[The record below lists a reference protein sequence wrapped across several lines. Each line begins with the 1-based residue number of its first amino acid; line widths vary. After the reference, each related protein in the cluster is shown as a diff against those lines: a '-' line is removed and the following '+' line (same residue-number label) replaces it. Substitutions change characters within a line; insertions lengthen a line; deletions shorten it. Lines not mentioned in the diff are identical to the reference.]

1 MLILGG
7 PGTGKSALSGW
18 ILDELEDQKQ
28 QADGEIVLQ
37 FFISNEK
44 YKSTC
49 FDLVRGLL
57 LQLLGIKL
65 GHPALH
71 QCLTTTYDNA
81 VQSHASRDLESSL
94 WDDFENVVATLD
106 NVVLVI
112 DGLDELDS
120 KTLAMVTRLSNLATA
135 ARAGSGT
142 FKIIITS
149 RPMQTEP
156 PANVEKFRI
165 EPEITR
171 SDVSTYISHCIQ
183 QLSGTERSPF
193 YRMEDVD
200 RNTNIGSMG

>member
-1 MLILGG
+1 MRAWGG
-7 PGTGKSALSGW
+7 
-18 ILDELEDQKQ
+18 
-28 QADGEIVLQ
+28 
-37 FFISNEK
+37 NEK
-44 YKSTC
+44 HKSTC

-120 KTLAMVTRLSNLATA
+120 KTLSMVTRLSNLASA

-142 FKIIITS
+142 FKIIITL

-156 PANVEKFRI
+156 LANVEKFRI
-165 EPEITR
+165 EPELTR

-183 QLSGTERSPF
+183 
-193 YRMEDVD
+193 
-200 RNTNIGSMG
+200 